1 MRFFGHAIALLLVAG
16 GTAWGA
22 GVPKWRDWSKPVQF
36 VGGNPFEQVV
46 AVDEEL
52 RLQRRAEPILGQIG
66 ENALTLR
73 LAQSMHGGIRAPAA
87 MFHDIT
93 SPVQDTEDTPSKKK
107 GKDIEQLMRDLGLG
121 SSGSNGKKGSIA
133 SLALGDE
140 DDEDKTSKW
149 GWLADEVRSD
159 ASRTQEKAESTE
171 EAAEANNRL
180 LDDVTNF
187 LDTETDTARW
197 PTADGSRSETTT
209 TAKRDSEG
217 AGRLDSGIAQ
227 PPAMPELRGTQD
239 LMGRLAGNAET
250 ASSTPGGAA
259 TAATATPSSDDNAPK
274 SFAPD
279 WDSLLAGGKTV
290 DWREAAGMGKG
301 PANYASAPTE
311 PAAKDK
317 PTSDWSRPSS
327 SGSAISSPS
336 SLRSES
342 GFGSTRTEASLWDR
356 ASDSVSTASW
366 TGFGNGGGASD
377 FGSGGGWSASS
388 SSSLFGDAGF
398 GRRDTGLS
406 GYGFG
411 GNGASVPSTPTF
423 GGSAYSGGYRVPDA
437 GAAGV
442 KLRDTMNST
451 AGGGMKPA
459 WF

>member
-1 MRFFGHAIALLLVAG
+1 MRFFGHAIALLLVAA

-66 ENALTLR
+66 ENTLTLR
-73 LAQSMHGGIRAPAA
+73 LAQSMHGGVRAPAA

-93 SPVQDTEDTPSKKK
+93 STTQDAEETPSKKK

-121 SSGSNGKKGSIA
+121 SSGTNGKKGSIA

-140 DDEDKTSKW
+140 DDEEKASKW
-149 GWLADEVRSD
+149 GWLADEVRGD
-159 ASRTQEKAESTE
+159 NSRTQENAESAE
-171 EAAEANNRL
+171 EAAEANGRL
-180 LDDVTNF
+180 LDDVTDF
-187 LDTETDTARW
+187 LDTETDSVRW
-197 PTADGSRSETTT
+197 PTANGSDKSTTT
-209 TAKRDSEG
+209 TARSEGEG

-239 LMGRLAGNAET
+239 LMTRLAGNAET
-250 ASSTPGGAA
+250 AASASGGTAP
-259 TAATATPSSDDNAPK
+259 AATATPSGDDNAPK

-301 PANYASAPTE
+301 PASYASAPTE

-317 PTSDWSRPSS
+317 PTADWSRPPS

-336 SLRSES
+336 SLRPES
-342 GFGSTRTEASLWDR
+342 GLGSTRAETSLWDR
-356 ASDSVSTASW
+356 ATDSGSTASW

-377 FGSGGGWSASS
+377 FGSGGWSASS
-388 SSSLFGDAGF
+388 SSSLFGGDGF
-398 GRRDTGLS
+398 GNRDTGMS
-406 GYGFG
+406 EYGFG
-411 GNGASVPSTPTF
+411 GRSASVPSTPTF
-423 GGSAYSGGYRVPDA
+423 GGSTYSGGYRVPDA